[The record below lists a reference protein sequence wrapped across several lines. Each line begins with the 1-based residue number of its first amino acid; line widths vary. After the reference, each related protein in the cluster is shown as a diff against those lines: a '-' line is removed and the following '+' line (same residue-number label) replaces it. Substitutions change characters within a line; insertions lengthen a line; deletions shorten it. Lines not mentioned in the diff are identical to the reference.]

1 MRFRCFVGQ
10 LSRDSVVDLR
20 ETCLE
25 NERSRTT
32 VAEYAKGEAISARY
46 RAFVGSLDLRAR
58 GENIRHRHRNI
69 PPSSSRDWHRW
80 SEFYDQR
87 DLLTCTRCTVMST
100 ERELNSNRRSASAER
115 EPRVQ
120 LSTTRTTGNRKKKKK
135 KIERRRE
142 TNGPFVRESKRRRIR
157 ESRTSKS
164 RTKSRRFD
172 CPRK

>member
-135 KIERRRE
+135 K
-142 TNGPFVRESKRRRIR
+142 N
-157 ESRTSKS
+157 
-164 RTKSRRFD
+164 RTKKRNERTVCSRIKATKNKRISYVKV
-172 CPRK
+172 PNEKPTLRLST